1 MSLTLR
7 PRPWKWLGMLLG
19 CLAFCGVAVLMLRDG
34 RLAGCEQPPSDGIA
48 GATRRPAA
56 AQRWDSAGALSQP

>member
-19 CLAFCGVAVLMLRDG
+19 CLAFCGVAVLMHK
-34 RLAGCEQPPSDGIA
+34 
-48 GATRRPAA
+48 
-56 AQRWDSAGALSQP
+56 